1 MIFVPYETFNDASM
15 LARCLAYN
23 VALDVQCGPF
33 LARGHVG
40 SNTIT
45 LLFYMRLVLLL
56 ALQVSAHV
64 NCAVQVTIS
73 GSVWF
78 QVQGVAVEPYDTAIP
93 MSDSD
98 EAAIRKGR

>member
-1 MIFVPYETFNDASM
+1 VWT
-15 LARCLAYN
+15 
-23 VALDVQCGPF
+23 F
-33 LARGHVG
+33 LAPGHI
-40 SNTIT
+40 SSDSIT
-45 LLFYMRLVLLL
+45 LLLYLLLLLPL

-64 NCAVQVTIS
+64 NCAVQVTIT
-73 GSVWF
+73 GNDLF